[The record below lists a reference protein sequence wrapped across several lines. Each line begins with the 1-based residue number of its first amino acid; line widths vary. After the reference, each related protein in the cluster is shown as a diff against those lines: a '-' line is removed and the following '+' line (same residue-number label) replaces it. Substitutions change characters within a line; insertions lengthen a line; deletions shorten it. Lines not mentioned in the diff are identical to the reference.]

1 MNHALKFSLPP
12 LGPVAVP
19 VLPAAG
25 RPDKAFPQ
33 AVPPLPQS
41 RTFVM
46 AYVVS
51 AITSAGK
58 TRLVSFLALNTV
70 CPDDVLTLATRDGF
84 AYTPCAAIVATPTA
98 WSSGETSSGPSVMS
112 GTSARSRYFGMPAS
126 YALATTLSGPIL
138 SASGTKMV
146 LTDFASASVNVH
158 CGQGPSSPE
167 LWIVVPLTSTLE
179 GPENRESRL
188 MPSFSRVIPV

>member
-1 MNHALKFSLPP
+1 VVTGFLRLALPYQTAVDICGVNPMNHALKFSLPP

-25 RPDKAFPQ
+25 RPDNAYPH

-51 AITSAGK
+51 AITSAGN

-70 CPDDVLTLATRDGF
+70 CPDDVFTLATR
-84 AYTPCAAIVATPTA
+84 
-98 WSSGETSSGPSVMS
+98 
-112 GTSARSRYFGMPAS
+112 
-126 YALATTLSGPIL
+126 
-138 SASGTKMV
+138 
-146 LTDFASASVNVH
+146 
-158 CGQGPSSPE
+158 
-167 LWIVVPLTSTLE
+167 
-179 GPENRESRL
+179 
-188 MPSFSRVIPV
+188 